1 MKVLLINS
9 LLETNTNKKIKHFHM
24 TIKNN
29 KYHHMKSRVVF
40 VLLVFISFQ
49 SLFSQELNATVS
61 VNYDRMTDVNPQ
73 IFKNLEKQL
82 VEFLNTTRWTS
93 NEYNQNEK
101 ITCNF
106 FINIAKYNSNNFE
119 ATLQVQSS
127 RPVFNSTYESPIL
140 NINDKDFNFRY
151 IEFEQLVYDQ
161 NSYTSNLISVLAYY
175 SNMIIG
181 LDKDSFE
188 DLGGTKQLEIASN
201 IMNVAQSSGYKG
213 WSQSEGGNTNR
224 YFLISDLLSSTFQP
238 YRKAL
243 FQYHFEGLDL
253 MAENLSKGKEGVAL
267 SIETVAKIQKSR
279 PNALLTR
286 TFFDAKTDEIVSI
299 FTGGPVTN
307 NSQLIETLNRISP
320 LNSVK
325 WNKIN

>member
-1 MKVLLINS
+1 MRNKLVYIVLA
-9 LLETNTNKKIKHFHM
+9 
-24 TIKNN
+24 
-29 KYHHMKSRVVF
+29 
-40 VLLVFISFQ
+40 FICFQ
-49 SLFSQELNATVS
+49 SLFSQELKCSVS

-82 VEFLNTTRWTS
+82 TEFLNTTKWTTK
-93 NEYNQNEK
+93 EYKQNEK
-101 ITCNF
+101 INCNF
-106 FINIAKYNSNNFE
+106 FINISKYNSNNFE
-119 ATLQVQSS
+119 STLQIQSS
-127 RPVFNSTYESPIL
+127 RPIFNSTYESPIL
-140 NINDKDFNFRY
+140 NINDKDFSFRY
-151 IEFEQLVYDQ
+151 IEFEQLIYDQ
-161 NSYTSNLISVLAYY
+161 NNFTSNLISVLAFY
-175 SNMIIG
+175 SNLIIG

-188 DLGGTKQLEIASN
+188 DLGGTKQLDVASN

-213 WSQSEGGNTNR
+213 WSQSEGGNSNR
-224 YFLISDLLSSTFQP
+224 YFLISDLLSNTFQP

-243 FQYHFEGLDL
+243 YQYHFEGLDL
-253 MAENLSKGKEGVAL
+253 MSDNLLEGKEGVSIA
-267 SIETVAKIQKSR
+267 IETVAKIQNSR

-299 FTGGPVTN
+299 FSGGPATN

>member
-1 MKVLLINS
+1 
-9 LLETNTNKKIKHFHM
+9 
-24 TIKNN
+24 
-29 KYHHMKSRVVF
+29 MKSKIIYL
-40 VLLVFISFQ
+40 LLVFISFQ
-49 SLFSQELNATVS
+49 SVFSQELNCTVS
-61 VNYDRMTDVNPQ
+61 INYDRMTDVNPQ

-82 VEFLNTTRWTS
+82 TEFLNTTKWTT
-93 NEYNQNEK
+93 NEYKQNEK

-119 ATLQVQSS
+119 TTLQIQSS
-127 RPVFNSTYESPIL
+127 RPIFNSTYESPIL

-151 IEFEQLVYDQ
+151 IEFEQLIYDQ
-161 NSYTSNLISVLAYY
+161 NSYTSNLISVLAFY

-188 DLGGTKQLEIASN
+188 DLGGTQQLEIASN

-213 WSQSEGGNTNR
+213 WNQSDGGNSNR
-224 YFLISDLLSSTFQP
+224 YFLISDILSNTFQP
-238 YRKAL
+238 FRKSL

-253 MAENLSKGKEGVAL
+253 MADDLLKGKEGVARA
-267 SIETVAKIQKSR
+267 IETVAKIQKSR

-299 FTGGPVTN
+299 FSGGPNTN
-307 NSQLIETLNRISP
+307 NAQLIETLNRISP

-325 WNKIN
+325 WNKII

>member
-1 MKVLLINS
+1 MRNKLVYIVLA
-9 LLETNTNKKIKHFHM
+9 
-24 TIKNN
+24 
-29 KYHHMKSRVVF
+29 
-40 VLLVFISFQ
+40 FICFQ
-49 SLFSQELNATVS
+49 SLFSQELKCSVS

-82 VEFLNTTRWTS
+82 TEFLNTTKWTTK
-93 NEYNQNEK
+93 EYKQNEK
-101 ITCNF
+101 INCNF
-106 FINIAKYNSNNFE
+106 FINISKYNSNNFE
-119 ATLQVQSS
+119 STLQIQSS
-127 RPVFNSTYESPIL
+127 RPIFNSTYESPIL
-140 NINDKDFNFRY
+140 NINDKDFSFRY
-151 IEFEQLVYDQ
+151 IEFEQLIYDQ
-161 NSYTSNLISVLAYY
+161 NSFTSNLISVLAFY
-175 SNMIIG
+175 SNLIIG

-188 DLGGTKQLEIASN
+188 DLGGTKQLDVASN

-213 WSQSEGGNTNR
+213 WSQSEGGNSNR
-224 YFLISDLLSSTFQP
+224 YFLISDLLSNTFQP

-243 FQYHFEGLDL
+243 YQYHFEGLDL
-253 MAENLSKGKEGVAL
+253 MSDNLLKGKEGVSIA
-267 SIETVAKIQKSR
+267 IETVAKIQKSR

-299 FTGGPVTN
+299 FSGGPATN

>member
-1 MKVLLINS
+1 MRS
-9 LLETNTNKKIKHFHM
+9 KI
-24 TIKNN
+24 I
-29 KYHHMKSRVVF
+29 YI
-40 VLLVFISFQ
+40 LLVFISFQ
-49 SLFSQELNATVS
+49 SLFSQELNCTVS

-82 VEFLNTTRWTS
+82 TEFLNTTKWTS
-93 NEYNQNEK
+93 KEYKQNEK

-119 ATLQVQSS
+119 STLQIQSS
-127 RPVFNSTYESPIL
+127 RPIFNSTYESPIL

-151 IEFEQLVYDQ
+151 IEFEQLIYDQ
-161 NSYTSNLISVLAYY
+161 NSYTSNLISVLAFY
-175 SNMIIG
+175 SNLIVG

-188 DLGGTKQLEIASN
+188 DLGGTKQLETASN
-201 IMNVAQSSGYKG
+201 IVNIAQTSGYKG
-213 WSQSEGGNTNR
+213 WSQSDGGNTNR
-224 YFLISDLLSSTFQP
+224 YFLISDLLSNTFQP
-238 YRKAL
+238 FRRTL

-253 MAENLSKGKEGVAL
+253 MSENLMKGKEGVAKAV
-267 SIETVAKIQKSR
+267 ETIAVIQKSR

-286 TFFDAKTDEIVSI
+286 TFFDAKTDEIVSV
-299 FTGGPVTN
+299 FSGGPATN

>member
-1 MKVLLINS
+1 MRS
-9 LLETNTNKKIKHFHM
+9 KI
-24 TIKNN
+24 I
-29 KYHHMKSRVVF
+29 YI
-40 VLLVFISFQ
+40 LLVFISFQ
-49 SLFSQELNATVS
+49 SLFSQELNCTVS

-82 VEFLNTTRWTS
+82 TEFLNTTKWTS
-93 NEYNQNEK
+93 KEYKQNEK

-119 ATLQVQSS
+119 STLQIQSS
-127 RPVFNSTYESPIL
+127 RPIFNSTYESPIL

-151 IEFEQLVYDQ
+151 IEFEQLIYDQ
-161 NSYTSNLISVLAYY
+161 NSYTSNL
-175 SNMIIG
+175 IIG

-188 DLGGTKQLEIASN
+188 DLGGTKQLETASN
-201 IMNVAQSSGYKG
+201 IVNIAQTSGYKG
-213 WSQSEGGNTNR
+213 WSQSDGGNTNR
-224 YFLISDLLSSTFQP
+224 YFLISDLLSNTFQP
-238 YRKAL
+238 FRRTL

-253 MAENLSKGKEGVAL
+253 MSENLMKGKEGVAKAV
-267 SIETVAKIQKSR
+267 ETIAVIQKSR

-286 TFFDAKTDEIVSI
+286 TFFDAKTDEIVSV
-299 FTGGPVTN
+299 FSGGPATN

>member
-1 MKVLLINS
+1 MRNKLVYIVLA
-9 LLETNTNKKIKHFHM
+9 
-24 TIKNN
+24 
-29 KYHHMKSRVVF
+29 
-40 VLLVFISFQ
+40 FICFQ
-49 SLFSQELNATVS
+49 SLFSQELKCSVS

-82 VEFLNTTRWTS
+82 TEFLNTTKWTTK
-93 NEYNQNEK
+93 EYKQNEK
-101 ITCNF
+101 INCNF
-106 FINIAKYNSNNFE
+106 FINISKYNSNNFE
-119 ATLQVQSS
+119 STLQIQSS
-127 RPVFNSTYESPIL
+127 RPIFNSTYESPIL
-140 NINDKDFNFRY
+140 NINDKDFSFRY
-151 IEFEQLVYDQ
+151 IEFEQLIYDQ
-161 NSYTSNLISVLAYY
+161 NSFTSNLISVLAFY
-175 SNMIIG
+175 SNLIIG

-188 DLGGTKQLEIASN
+188 DLGGTKQLDVASN

-213 WSQSEGGNTNR
+213 WSQSEGGNSNR
-224 YFLISDLLSSTFQP
+224 YFLISDLLSNTFQP

-253 MAENLSKGKEGVAL
+253 MSDNLLKGKEGVSIA
-267 SIETVAKIQKSR
+267 IETVAKIQKSR

-299 FTGGPVTN
+299 FSGGPATN

>member
-1 MKVLLINS
+1 
-9 LLETNTNKKIKHFHM
+9 
-24 TIKNN
+24 
-29 KYHHMKSRVVF
+29 MKSKIVYLIF
-40 VLLVFISFQ
+40 TFICFQ
-49 SLFSQELNATVS
+49 SLFSQELNCTVS

-82 VEFLNTTRWTS
+82 TEFLNTTKWTTK
-93 NEYNQNEK
+93 EYKQNEK

-106 FINIAKYNSNNFE
+106 FINISKYNSNNFE
-119 ATLQVQSS
+119 STLQIQSS
-127 RPVFNSTYESPIL
+127 RPIFNSTYESPIL

-151 IEFEQLVYDQ
+151 IEFEQLIYDQ
-161 NSYTSNLISVLAYY
+161 NSYTSNLTSVLAFY
-175 SNMIIG
+175 SNLIIG

-201 IMNVAQSSGYKG
+201 IVNIAQSSGYKG
-213 WSQSEGGNTNR
+213 WSQSDGGNSNR
-224 YFLISDLLSSTFQP
+224 YFLISDLLSNTFQP
-238 YRKAL
+238 FRKSL
-243 FQYHFEGLDL
+243 YQYHFEGLDF
-253 MAENLSKGKEGVAL
+253 MSDNLLKGKEGVAIA
-267 SIETVAKIQKSR
+267 IETVAKIQKSR

-299 FTGGPVTN
+299 FSGGPTTN
-307 NSQLIETLNRISP
+307 NAQLIETLNRISP